1 MKDNFFIENPKL
13 ANTDSSTKNFNQLD
27 NKINYNNKN
36 IYINNENKINE
47 NNSIK
52 LDDSLSNF
60 LNIFQNDGTN
70 KNFDYIN
77 MNNKETFD
85 EFGEKFSEVF
95 KYNSS
100 LDFLK
105 NENKTERNDFQLNK
119 QKSEKIFTK
128 CKNKKRYRNFK
139 IRKRV
144 KNMFRNEHTNFAK
157 SGNNLKKNSGRKRNR
172 KIKIVRNFTQ
182 DIVIDWLNNG
192 QKNKIRKIK
201 YPFIIF
207 NKYIILKGK
216 KLEEIYSEDFTHNN
230 KEKEINEYIDEEK
243 MKEFKIINNE
253 DEKEHNNNIIK
264 NSEGILKNKLN
275 LTFEQVFKA
284 FCSDNFR
291 RKIEKNYG
299 DKFFVKF
306 KDKNHYIYEKS
317 IKYNEK
323 KLFEESIIEILN
335 EFNISLEN

>member
-1 MKDNFFIENPKL
+1 MSEKSTIENPKL
-13 ANTDSSTKNFNQLD
+13 DNTNSSTKNFYQLD
-27 NKINYNNKN
+27 NKININNKN

-47 NNSIK
+47 DNSVK
-52 LDDSLSNF
+52 LDDSLINS
-60 LNIFQNDGTN
+60 LNIYQNDRIN
-70 KNFDYIN
+70 KTFDPIN
-77 MNNKETFD
+77 MNNKETFA
-85 EFGEKFSEVF
+85 EFGEKFSEF
-95 KYNSS
+95 FPSN
-100 LDFLK
+100 LGFDK
-105 NENKTERNDFQLNK
+105 NENKTERNDFQLNI
-119 QKSEKIFTK
+119 QKSEKIFSK
-128 CKNKKRYRNFK
+128 CNNKKRYRNFK

-172 KIKIVRNFTQ
+172 KIKIIRNFTQ

-230 KEKEINEYIDEEK
+230 KEKEINENKDEEK
-243 MKEFKIINNE
+243 MKEFKIIYNE